1 MSFKL
6 TKQLAAQLGEVAS
19 VPFAQIR
26 RIIEL
31 GGAETAQ
38 ALADEAV
45 TIAAGDGM
53 LTPDGKPRT
62 VGGIF
67 FHLARQRLPPEIV
80 QEVWMTWARRKQL
93 QRERAG
99 LPPLDPQAPPTP
111 RAAPEAAPG
120 PALPVFRWEDTAAI
134 YRELATEKGAVQSM
148 KVTLIGRPGRIV
160 EKQDLVITMMT
171 QMEAPKS
178 FPKGVPAPPATP
190 TVYTVYIAAKQ
201 WKNVAEAM
209 QNPEDRLIV
218 EGFAAF
224 DPSLEGMAVYVS
236 STTTKIL
243 QQQKRQPA

>member
-1 MSFKL
+1 MSYKL
-6 TKQLAAQLGEVAS
+6 TKQLAAQLGEVAP
-19 VPFAQIR
+19 VPMAQIR
-26 RIIEL
+26 SIIEL
-31 GGAETAQ
+31 AGADTAQ

-53 LTPDGKPRT
+53 LTPDGTPRT

-99 LPPLDPQAPPTP
+99 LPPRDPQAPATPKPTP
-111 RAAPEAAPG
+111 AEAPG
-120 PALPVFRWEDTAAI
+120 PALPAFCWEDKAAI
-134 YRELATEKGAVQSM
+134 YRELSAEKGSVQTV

-171 QMEAPKS
+171 QMDAPKS

-201 WKNVAEAM
+201 WKNVAQAI

-224 DPSLEGMAVYVS
+224 DPGLEG
-236 STTTKIL
+236 L
-243 QQQKRQPA
+243 